1 MRETAFS
8 RILVF
13 LIAFALAVPAIGQ
26 SGNSSGSTSGSTS
39 NDASSQQQQAPP
51 SDTAKPAAD
60 SGGYG
65 PEPGAPHYPG
75 IGPSKKKLE
84 ATLGSFNLRVY
95 GTVLM
100 NVSVSDSAEVG
111 QETPLWPLPGGSRVT
126 FPDGT
131 SKPAGQIHDTILS
144 ARQSVFGFIVKREEL
159 GGWVPSGHIE
169 FDFFGSRPVDTLQPQ
184 GREFNQPR
192 LRLGFFQIAKDEWT
206 ITAGQDKAIVAPL
219 DPISLSH
226 VAVPLGATAGNLW
239 AWLPQVRAGWNK
251 KFGSTST
258 LLQVGVLRPQFGDPR
273 LNDLPAP
280 GSAVDSTSSG
290 LGERSSNP
298 FYEAR
303 FAVSHPMAH
312 GNSGTVGV
320 GVHYGK
326 EKIGANRDFDSWAAA
341 ADWELPVASH
351 LILRGEA
358 YGGSNLVPFQG
369 GVLQGIA
376 LFQPVTTS
384 PPQRIQKIGDAGG
397 WGELVLPVT
406 TDNHNVFYAGAGTDD
421 PRDRN
426 LLPGSTRSKNS
437 FAWASFFHKLNDN
450 ITVAAEWSNWQ
461 FRTRTFVG
469 ANLGGKGASGRG
481 NVIDASFAFQF

>member
-1 MRETAFS
+1 MQNTAFS
-8 RILVF
+8 RFFVF
-13 LIAFALAVPAIGQ
+13 GIALALAVPSCAQ
-26 SGNSSGSTSGSTS
+26 SGTASS
-39 NDASSQQQQAPP
+39 DASAQQPASP
-51 SDTAKPAAD
+51 SDGAKAAQTSSD
-60 SGGYG
+60 GGYG
-65 PEPGAPHYPG
+65 PEPGTPHYPG

-131 SKPAGQIHDTILS
+131 STPAGHIHDTILS
-144 ARQSVFGFIVKREEL
+144 ARQSVFGFVVKREEL

-169 FDFFGSRPVDTLQPQ
+169 FDFFGTRPVDTLQPQ
-184 GREFNQPR
+184 GRDFTQPR
-192 LRLGFFQIAKDEWT
+192 LRLAYFQIAKDDWT
-206 ITAGQDKAIVAPL
+206 ITAGQDKAILAPL
-219 DPISLSH
+219 DPVSLSH

-239 AWLPQVRAGWNK
+239 AWLPQVRVDWNK

-273 LNDLPAP
+273 LNDLPAV
-280 GSAVDSTSSG
+280 GSSVDSTSSG

-312 GNSGTVGV
+312 GNTGTFGISG
-320 GVHYGK
+320 HYGK
-326 EKIGANRDFDSWAAA
+326 ERIGATRDFDSWAAA
-341 ADWELPVASH
+341 GDWELPLLSH
-351 LILRGEA
+351 FILRGEA
-358 YGGSNLVPFQG
+358 YAGSNLVPFQG
-369 GVLQGIA
+369 GILQGVSV
-376 LFQPVTTS
+376 FQPVTTA
-384 PPQRIQKIGDAGG
+384 PPQRIQKVGDAGG
-397 WGELVLPVT
+397 WGEAVLPIT
-406 TDNHNVFYAGAGTDD
+406 TDNHNVFYAGAGSDD
-421 PRDRN
+421 PVDHN

-437 FAWASFFHKLNDN
+437 FAWASFFHKINDN
-450 ITVAAEWSNWQ
+450 ITVALEWSNWQ
-461 FRTRTFVG
+461 FRTRTFAG
-469 ANLGGKGASGRG
+469 ANLAGKGASGRG

>member
-1 MRETAFS
+1 MQETAS
-8 RILVF
+8 RRILVL
-13 LIAFALAVPAIGQ
+13 LIAFALAVPAFGQ
-26 SGNSSGSTSGSTS
+26 SGNNSSDPTPQQTS
-39 NDASSQQQQAPP
+39 QQQAPA
-51 SDTAKPAAD
+51 DTAKPAQPSAD
-60 SGGYG
+60 TGGYG
-65 PEPGAPHYPG
+65 QEPGAPHYPG

-84 ATLGSFNLRVY
+84 ATLGSFNFRVY

-111 QETPLWPLPGGSRVT
+111 QETPLWPLPGGSRIS

-131 SKPAGQIHDTILS
+131 SKPAGEIHDTIFS

-192 LRLGFFQIAKDEWT
+192 LRLGYFQIAKDEWT
-206 ITAGQDKAIVAPL
+206 ITGGQDKAIIAPL

-239 AWLPQVRAGWNK
+239 AWLPQVRVDWNK

-273 LNDLPAP
+273 LNDLPAV

-303 FAVSHPMAH
+303 FAVSHPMAG
-312 GNSGTVGV
+312 GNAGTFGV
-320 GVHYGK
+320 GMHYGK
-326 EKIGANRDFDSWAAA
+326 EKIGANRDFDSWAAVG
-341 ADWELPVASH
+341 DWELPLASH

-358 YGGSNLVPFQG
+358 FAGSNLVPFQG
-369 GVLQGIA
+369 GVLQGVA
-376 LFQPVTTS
+376 VFQPVTTA
-384 PPQRIQKIGDAGG
+384 PPQRIQKIGSAGG
-397 WGELVLPVT
+397 WGEAVLPVT

-437 FAWASFFHKLNDN
+437 FAWASFFHKINDN

-461 FRTRTFVG
+461 FRTRSFVG
-469 ANLGGKGASGRG
+469 ANVAGKGASGRG